1 MNKEQTLA
9 IATIENHYFAH
20 DCWIKEDQILKNL
33 SALKHIPITMI
44 HGRYDMICP
53 FSNAYTVK
61 EILPHA
67 KLIIIP
73 TGGHGSPKSS
83 SLRVRR
89 AATNQMFGR
98 CSVFNGA
105 RTRRRKGQRQRQR
118 RVTVRA

>member
-1 MNKEQTLA
+1 MNKQETLA

-73 TGGHGSPKSS
+73 TGGHGSSKSS

-89 AATNQMFGR
+89 TATNQMLGR

-105 RTRRRKGQRQRQR
+105 RTRRRQRQKRG
-118 RVTVRA
+118 TVRA